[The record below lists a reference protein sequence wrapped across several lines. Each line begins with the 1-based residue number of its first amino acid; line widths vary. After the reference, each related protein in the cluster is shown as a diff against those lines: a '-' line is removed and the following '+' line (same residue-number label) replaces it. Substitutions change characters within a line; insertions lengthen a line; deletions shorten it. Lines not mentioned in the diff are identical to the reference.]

1 MADYS
6 TLPSG
11 GTLTP
16 KPYKAHVPEEK
27 LQLLKDLVK
36 ISPIAAPTFEN
47 TNAGRH
53 FGMEREW
60 LIKAKEEWTTSFD
73 WRKQEDRINSFPNFI
88 VSIKDDQGIET
99 DIQFLALFSKK
110 KDAIPIAFYHGWP
123 GSILEFLSLLDL
135 LKKKYPSPEEL
146 PYHVIVP
153 SLPGYAFSSGPPV
166 DQDYSMEQAAMCL
179 DKLMRGLGFSKY
191 LTQGGDLGSFVSR
204 IQASASDACVGLH
217 LNMLAMGPPENQA
230 ELKIDEVEAAAMP
243 RGQEFRS
250 HGSSY
255 ALEHG
260 TRTATIGLALAA
272 SPIAMLSWI
281 GEKFLEWTD
290 EDPSVEEILTSVSL
304 YYLTDTFPRCI
315 YPYRGQGSSPDER
328 PRRANISA
336 WASTRPPAP
345 FLNKPLGY
353 SFFPKELFPVP
364 GSWAGTVAN
373 LVHYKRH
380 DRGGHFAAFEKP
392 QELLEDVEAWIPKAW
407 EVGGGAKL

>member
-11 GTLTP
+11 ATLKP
-16 KPYKAHVPEEK
+16 KPYKAQVPEEK

-53 FGMEREW
+53 FGMQREW
-60 LIKAKEEWTTSFD
+60 LVKAKEEWTTSFD
-73 WRKQEDRINSFPNFI
+73 WRKQEARINSFPNFI

-110 KDAIPIAFYHGWP
+110 KDAVPIAFYHGWP
-123 GSILEFLSLLDL
+123 GSILEFLSMLDL

-191 LTQGGDLGSFVSR
+191 LAQGGDLGSFVSR
-204 IQASASDACVGLH
+204 IQASASDACVGMH
-217 LNMLAMGPPENQA
+217 LNMLAMGPPENSA
-230 ELKIDEVEAAAMP
+230 ELKIDDVEAKAMP

-250 HGSSY
+250 SGSAY

-272 SPIAMLSWI
+272 SPIAMLSWCVV
-281 GEKFLEWTD
+281 L
-290 EDPSVEEILTSVSL
+290 
-304 YYLTDTFPRCI
+304 
-315 YPYRGQGSSPDER
+315 
-328 PRRANISA
+328 
-336 WASTRPPAP
+336 
-345 FLNKPLGY
+345 
-353 SFFPKELFPVP
+353 
-364 GSWAGTVAN
+364 
-373 LVHYKRH
+373 
-380 DRGGHFAAFEKP
+380 
-392 QELLEDVEAWIPKAW
+392 
-407 EVGGGAKL
+407 

>member
-11 GTLTP
+11 ATLKP
-16 KPYKAHVPEEK
+16 KSYKAHVPEEK

-191 LTQGGDLGSFVSR
+191 LAQGGDLGSFVSR

-230 ELKIDEVEAAAMP
+230 DLKIDEVEAAAMP

-290 EDPSVEEILTSVSL
+290 DDPSVEEILTSVSL

-336 WASTRPPAP
+336 WASTRPPPP

-364 GSWAGTVAN
+364 GSWAGTLAN

-380 DRGGHFAAFEKP
+380 DRGGHFAALEKP
-392 QELLEDVEAWIPKAW
+392 KELLEDVEAWIPKAW

>member
-1 MADYS
+1 MHDDCLVAFPNVIRESGAINLQNIPVPDNQLQHLDNFAQQSTTLSIVTMTDYS

-11 GTLTP
+11 ATLKP

-60 LIKAKEEWTTSFD
+60 LIKAKEEWTTTFD

-88 VSIKDDQGIET
+88 VSVKDDQGIET
-99 DIQFLALFSKK
+99 NIQFLALFSKK

-123 GSILEFLSLLDL
+123 GSILEFLSLLEL

-191 LTQGGDLGSFVSR
+191 LAQGGDLGSFVSR
-204 IQASASDACVGLH
+204 IQASASDACVGMH
-217 LNMLAMGPPENQA
+217 LNMLPMGPPENQA
-230 ELKIDEVEAAAMP
+230 DLKIDEVEAAAMP
-243 RGQEFRS
+243 RGQQFRDS
-250 HGSSY
+250 GSSY

-260 TRTATIGLALAA
+260 TRTATIGLALTA
-272 SPIAMLSWI
+272 SPIAMLSW
-281 GEKFLEWTD
+281 
-290 EDPSVEEILTSVSL
+290 
-304 YYLTDTFPRCI
+304 
-315 YPYRGQGSSPDER
+315 
-328 PRRANISA
+328 
-336 WASTRPPAP
+336 
-345 FLNKPLGY
+345 
-353 SFFPKELFPVP
+353 
-364 GSWAGTVAN
+364 
-373 LVHYKRH
+373 
-380 DRGGHFAAFEKP
+380 
-392 QELLEDVEAWIPKAW
+392 
-407 EVGGGAKL
+407 